1 MRFDFLKNKN
11 FLIILFIIF
20 YFVLVIP
27 QITGLFVGDEVD
39 FINAARGVV
48 TSGIPIYEGA
58 GNVMK
63 IGLWHPTL
71 YVNILATSFKLF
83 GVHEWS
89 ARTVSVLFTLL
100 TFSMI
105 YLIMKEFSLSDTSKV
120 LASSIF
126 LFNPLVVQG
135 SLLVDI
141 DNSVLMFFIAL
152 FVYTYVKLDRTN
164 PKNLVFLGILF
175 AIALWAKIPTPPVLI
190 LSIVIFHALN
200 REYKRALLESTT
212 IGLVGGVIFLVTWFL
227 YCNFFDLP
235 FSEPFIHNIGYVGFG
250 QNNIHFLLTHLW
262 GFKNILFWTTPFFLL
277 LMLTAAISRAK
288 RYLEKRKLE
297 VIDFI
302 FIVGLLIFIEY
313 LIVGSYQTADFPRYF
328 SPMMPM
334 FSIAFAGYLDKV
346 KEITRRDL
354 NAAVFVSIIL
364 ILYLSLALKDP
375 LLIDRVIFN
384 TEIIYKIVKKSVA
397 MTLLY
402 LFPFVLSYVIFRA
415 LKVKSA
421 FTLSIILP
429 LLICSTYIDCI
440 QVKADYATAYLYGE
454 RGMEDTIDY
463 LSPRTDDNDTVIAKK
478 DIAYYLAIK
487 EFYDLPKSAEE
498 LEKLIEN
505 RDIEYIILKKE
516 GYFTSLK
523 YKDVTELI
531 DTKYELDKE
540 FGDYKV
546 YKIG

>member
-27 QITGLFVGDEVD
+27 QITGLFVSDEVD

-89 ARTVSVLFTLL
+89 ARIISVIFTLL
-100 TFSMI
+100 TLLVV
-105 YLIMKEFSLSDTSKV
+105 YLIMKYLAFLDFSKV
-120 LASSIF
+120 LAISIF

-152 FVYTYVKLDRTN
+152 FVYAYLKLDREK
-164 PKNLVFLGILF
+164 PKNLLLLGILF

-190 LSIVIFHALN
+190 LSILIFHTLN
-200 REYKRALLESTT
+200 REYKKGLQETIV
-212 IGLVGGVIFLVTWFL
+212 IGLVGGTVFLTTWIL
-227 YCNFFDLP
+227 YCDFFDLP
-235 FSEPFIHNIGYVGFG
+235 FLQPFIHNIGYIGVGT
-250 QNNIHFLLTHLW
+250 NKMHFLLTHLW
-262 GFKNILFWTTPFFLL
+262 GFKNILFWATPFFILPIL
-277 LMLTAAISRAK
+277 IISINRAK
-288 RYLEKRKLE
+288 IYLKNRKLE
-297 VIDFI
+297 AIDFLV
-302 FIVGLLIFIEY
+302 IVGLLIFLEY

-334 FSIAFAGYLDKV
+334 FSVVFAGYFGMV
-346 KEITRRDL
+346 KELTRKDL
-354 NAAVFVSIIL
+354 HVVSFVSLIIIAYL
-364 ILYLSLALKDP
+364 ILVLKDP

-384 TEIIYKIVKKSVA
+384 TGAIYKIVEETAVV
-397 MTLLY
+397 TVLY
-402 LFPFVLSYVIFRA
+402 LLPFIISYTIFRA
-415 LKVKSA
+415 LKVKTA
-421 FTLSIILP
+421 FMLSIIVP
-429 LLICSTYIDCI
+429 LLMCGVYIDAI
-440 QVKADYATAYLYGE
+440 QVKADYATAYFYGE
-454 RGMEDTIDY
+454 SGMKDTIDY
-463 LSPRTDDNDTVIAKK
+463 LSPRIDDNDAVIAKK
-478 DIAYYLAIK
+478 DVAYYLAVK
-487 EFYDLPKSAEE
+487 ELYELPKSAEE

-516 GYFTSLK
+516 GYFTSLR